1 MVFQNLNHLTCTNT
15 SLKLCNIYIYI
26 YIYMYLCNIYMYIF
40 ICIYIHILY
49 RKRERD
55 IKVFN
60 TSIYNNEPKLP
71 EIAEYNGKKLSL

>member
-1 MVFQNLNHLTCTNT
+1 MQY
-15 SLKLCNIYIYI
+15 IYIYI
-26 YIYMYLCNIYMYIF
+26 YICIYVIY
-40 ICIYIHILY
+40 ICIYLY
-49 RKRERD
+49 VYIYIYYIERERD